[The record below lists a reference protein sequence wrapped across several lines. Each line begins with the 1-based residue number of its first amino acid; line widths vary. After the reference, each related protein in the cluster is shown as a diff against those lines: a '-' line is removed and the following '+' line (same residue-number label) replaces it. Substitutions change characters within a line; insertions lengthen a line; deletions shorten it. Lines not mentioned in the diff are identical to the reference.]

1 MLNSK
6 YSNILTMVLIILI
19 VAIFGIMGYFCY
31 SYLNTKSIESNASSA
46 VDEFARATKAVKR
59 ERPVQNT
66 TAPEEVVNETPQEIV
81 NPIDLLNP
89 TTVEEPEPEAGTQK
103 DPDKVYMKGY
113 EVIGTI
119 EIPKTGIEY
128 PVLEKVTKKSL
139 EIAIARAYG
148 PGLNEIGNVV
158 LYGHNYRNNSF
169 FSNNDKLTPG
179 DTIYITDI
187 YGDRIGYTVYKVYET
202 SANDASYMQRDTQG
216 HRELSLQTCTDDS
229 SARIIVWAIEEG
241 APIPEV

>member
-19 VAIFGIMGYFCY
+19 IAIFGIMGYFCY
-31 SYLNTKSIESNASSA
+31 SYLNTKSIDSNASSV
-46 VDEFARATKAVKR
+46 VDEFARATTTVKR
-59 ERPVQNT
+59 ERPVVENKVV
-66 TAPEEVVNETPQEIV
+66 EENVVQEEIV

-89 TTVEEPEPEAGTQK
+89 TAPEEPEPTEEQK
-103 DPDKVYMKGY
+103 TDPDKVYMKGY

-119 EIPKTGIEY
+119 EIPKTNIKY

-148 PGLNEIGNVV
+148 PDLNEVGNVV
-158 LYGHNYRNNSF
+158 LYGHNYRNNLF
-169 FSNNDKLTPG
+169 FSNNDRLTNG
-179 DTIYITDI
+179 DKIYITDV
-187 YGDRIGYTVYKVYET
+187 YGTTMTYIVYRVYET
-202 SANDASYMQRDTQG
+202 TPNDASYMQRDTNG
-216 HRELSLQTCTDDS
+216 YRELSLQTCTDDS